1 MLSPDP
7 PETGLWWSGVQDLGI
22 LGFQFGGWLRA
33 SGLWGFGF
41 HGFRLL
47 VQRALEVESLEDGSS
62 RISQGLA
69 FAGFSIRAPVRGL
82 ELELSWRW
90 AAPMHVAVVLGF
102 YSFRLPL
109 TVLCCL
115 NPLSAGGLLTPPAL
129 NA

>member
-62 RISQGLA
+62 RISPGLA
-69 FAGFSIRAPVRGL
+69 FAGFSMKALSRSNLRCGAWSWSFPGDGL
-82 ELELSWRW
+82 HHDARCGCAQFLLIQVAFDSSLLS
-90 AAPMHVAVVLGF
+90 
-102 YSFRLPL
+102 
-109 TVLCCL
+109 
-115 NPLSAGGLLTPPAL
+115 
-129 NA
+129 